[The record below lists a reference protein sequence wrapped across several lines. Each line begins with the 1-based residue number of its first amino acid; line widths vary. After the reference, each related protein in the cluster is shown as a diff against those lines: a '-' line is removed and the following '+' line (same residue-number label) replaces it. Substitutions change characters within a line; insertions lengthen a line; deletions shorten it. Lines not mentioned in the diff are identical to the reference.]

1 MKRVSRRAG
10 LWVAFVLVHLVTAFL
25 GFVEP
30 NLPMG
35 DVYLVYEPWARGAVG
50 GGAIPGVTEQWVYPQ
65 LALAPIVLAL
75 GLEWIAGYEI
85 AWAVLVTTLDALA
98 FALLVGRGR
107 SAGRTLAA
115 AFWLAFA
122 LLLGPVGMYR
132 LDAVT
137 VPLAIAGCLWLIGRP
152 ALAATLLAIATWIKV
167 WPAAL
172 LAAAVI
178 AVRRRLVLVGMA
190 AAVGAGVL
198 IAVMAAGGARHA
210 FGFVAGQTGR
220 GLQLEAPVTAWYLW
234 QAVAGVDDAFVY
246 YDSGILTF
254 QVTGADVDAVI
265 AAMTPLLAVTVL
277 AVAALGAWRAWRGAS
292 FAALFPALALAL
304 VLAFI
309 VTNKVGSPQ
318 FQTWIIAPIVLGLVI
333 DRRRWRSPAVA
344 ALVIALLTHLVYPLL
359 YNRLIVADAL
369 AAGVLTARNAL
380 LIALMAWAVVRVV
393 RAPQRLL
400 ASRGGALPVPPNH
413 RPQASA

>member
-1 MKRVSRRAG
+1 MSRRAG
-10 LWVAFVLVHLVTAFL
+10 LWVAFVLVHLVTAIL

-85 AWAVLVTTLDALA
+85 AWAVLVTALDAIA
-98 FALLVGRGR
+98 FAVLVGRGR
-107 SAGRTLAA
+107 STGRTTAA
-115 AFWLAFA
+115 AFWLAFV

-132 LDAVT
+132 LDGVT
-137 VPLAIAGCLWLIGRP
+137 VPLAVAGCLWLVGRP
-152 ALAATLLAIATWIKV
+152 ALAAALLAVATWIKV

-178 AVRRRLVLVGMA
+178 AVRRRLVIVGMA
-190 AAVGAGVL
+190 AAVSVGVL
-198 IAVMAAGGARHA
+198 IAVVAAGGASHV

-234 QAVAGVDDAFVY
+234 QAVAGVDGAFVY

-254 QVTGADVDAVI
+254 QVAGGNVDAVI
-265 AAMTPLLAVTVL
+265 AVMTPLLAVTVL
-277 AVAALGAWRAWRGAS
+277 VVAALGAWKAWKGAS
-292 FAALFPALALAL
+292 FAALFPPLALAL
-304 VLAFI
+304 VLTFI

-318 FQTWIIAPIVLGLVI
+318 FQTWIVAPVVLGLVI
-333 DRRRWRSPAVA
+333 DRRRWRMPAAA
-344 ALVIALLTHLVYPLL
+344 ALAIALLTHLVYPLL
-359 YNRLIVADAL
+359 YDRLIVADAL
-369 AAGVLTARNAL
+369 AAGVLTARNVL
-380 LIALMAWAVVRVV
+380 LIALLVWAVVRVI

-400 ASRGGALPVPPNH
+400 ASHGAQPVTREPDH
-413 RPQASA
+413 PQASA